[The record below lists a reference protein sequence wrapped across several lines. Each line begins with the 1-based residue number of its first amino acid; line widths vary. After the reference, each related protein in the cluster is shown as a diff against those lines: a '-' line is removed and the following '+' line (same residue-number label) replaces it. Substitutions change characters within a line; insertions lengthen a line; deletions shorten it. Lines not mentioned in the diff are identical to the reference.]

1 MYIDIERRVN
11 LKKIFV
17 VLGLFVVSI
26 VFLLGFIDKSPTKQV
41 RSEADIVYSINNI
54 PSNFVTVGSLSKR
67 EQDIICAVSKG
78 LVELDTNGELVP
90 ALADSVDIRDNGIEY
105 DFKIRDDVYWSDGS
119 KITSNDIVEFFR
131 EVITEEK
138 ELSALLN
145 VYGVKD
151 YINGN
156 NSFSKTVAISSIDDN
171 SVKIRLNSKDDGF
184 LIELTKPQYRVRKEL
199 LFWED
204 IFKNY
209 GTIIYSGDYYIS
221 LINEKEIIL
230 NRNDSANGELVK
242 KIYLIKDENED
253 LALASFEIGVRD
265 IVMNPP
271 ANQLQRLKDSGKLIE
286 SPSDEALYLAFNSN
300 NNNFSNDVKNEIYR
314 LINIAIDEYQ
324 NKNNLLVEL
333 AECRYFREG
342 NIDLTKLQSRNVMV
356 NLKNDIEMPSKIVL
370 VAKETLKN
378 KDVINYLATWFKN
391 NTNITLVY
399 NLLNDED
406 MDLISEKNY
415 YDIALINVYA
425 KLDEN
430 EQLLNTMSSFLP
442 KAEIEMINNSN
453 SKAEKEELFAQ
464 IEEELFN
471 NYRILPLLF
480 YNNTIAVN
488 NKNTSINDILDGN
501 GNLNFNNL
509 K

>member
-1 MYIDIERRVN
+1 
-11 LKKIFV
+11 
-17 VLGLFVVSI
+17 
-26 VFLLGFIDKSPTKQV
+26 
-41 RSEADIVYSINNI
+41 
-54 PSNFVTVGSLSKR
+54 
-67 EQDIICAVSKG
+67 
-78 LVELDTNGELVP
+78 
-90 ALADSVDIRDNGIEY
+90 
-105 DFKIRDDVYWSDGS
+105 
-119 KITSNDIVEFFR
+119 
-131 EVITEEK
+131 
-138 ELSALLN
+138 
-145 VYGVKD
+145 
-151 YINGN
+151 
-156 NSFSKTVAISSIDDN
+156 
-171 SVKIRLNSKDDGF
+171 
-184 LIELTKPQYRVRKEL
+184 
-199 LFWED
+199 
-204 IFKNY
+204 
-209 GTIIYSGDYYIS
+209 
-221 LINEKEIIL
+221 
-230 NRNDSANGELVK
+230 
-242 KIYLIKDENED
+242 
-253 LALASFEIGVRD
+253 
-265 IVMNPP
+265 
-271 ANQLQRLKDSGKLIE
+271 
-286 SPSDEALYLAFNSN
+286 
-300 NNNFSNDVKNEIYR
+300 
-314 LINIAIDEYQ
+314 
-324 NKNNLLVEL
+324 
-333 AECRYFREG
+333 
-342 NIDLTKLQSRNVMV
+342 MV

-399 NLLNDED
+399 NLLTDED

-442 KAEIEMINNSN
+442 KAEREMINKSN

>member
-1 MYIDIERRVN
+1 M
-11 LKKIFV
+11 KKIIFSII
-17 VLGLFVVSI
+17 VSLI
-26 VFLLGFIDKSPTKQV
+26 TVIILLSFIDKTPQQDKNNT
-41 RSEADIVYSINNI
+41 ADIVCSVSSIPQNLK
-54 PSNFVTVGSLSKR
+54 SVGNLSKR
-67 EQDIICAVSKG
+67 EQDIICATSRG
-78 LVELDTNGELVP
+78 LVELNSDGSIEPV
-90 ALADSVDIRDNGIEY
+90 LAKDYSINDNGLEY
-105 DFKIRDDVYWSDGS
+105 IFKIRDDVYWSDGS

-253 LALASFEIGVRD
+253 LALASFEIGNRD

-399 NLLNDED
+399 NLLTDED

-442 KAEIEMINNSN
+442 KTEREMINNSN

>member
-1 MYIDIERRVN
+1 
-11 LKKIFV
+11 
-17 VLGLFVVSI
+17 
-26 VFLLGFIDKSPTKQV
+26 
-41 RSEADIVYSINNI
+41 
-54 PSNFVTVGSLSKR
+54 
-67 EQDIICAVSKG
+67 
-78 LVELDTNGELVP
+78 
-90 ALADSVDIRDNGIEY
+90 
-105 DFKIRDDVYWSDGS
+105 
-119 KITSNDIVEFFR
+119 
-131 EVITEEK
+131 
-138 ELSALLN
+138 
-145 VYGVKD
+145 
-151 YINGN
+151 
-156 NSFSKTVAISSIDDN
+156 
-171 SVKIRLNSKDDGF
+171 
-184 LIELTKPQYRVRKEL
+184 
-199 LFWED
+199 
-204 IFKNY
+204 
-209 GTIIYSGDYYIS
+209 
-221 LINEKEIIL
+221 
-230 NRNDSANGELVK
+230 
-242 KIYLIKDENED
+242 
-253 LALASFEIGVRD
+253 
-265 IVMNPP
+265 
-271 ANQLQRLKDSGKLIE
+271 
-286 SPSDEALYLAFNSN
+286 
-300 NNNFSNDVKNEIYR
+300 
-314 LINIAIDEYQ
+314 
-324 NKNNLLVEL
+324 
-333 AECRYFREG
+333 
-342 NIDLTKLQSRNVMV
+342 MV

-399 NLLNDED
+399 NLLTDED

>member
-1 MYIDIERRVN
+1 MSIKIKIMIKNPVKAIETRTVIQVMEIMRTNKVD
-11 LKKIFV
+11 
-17 VLGLFVVSI
+17 SI
-26 VFLLGFIDKSPTKQV
+26 L
-41 RSEADIVYSINNI
+41 
-54 PSNFVTVGSLSKR
+54 VT
-67 EQDIICAVSKG
+67 D
-78 LVELDTNGELVP
+78 
-90 ALADSVDIRDNGIEY
+90 
-105 DFKIRDDVYWSDGS
+105 
-119 KITSNDIVEFFR
+119 
-131 EVITEEK
+131 
-138 ELSALLN
+138 
-145 VYGVKD
+145 
-151 YINGN
+151 
-156 NSFSKTVAISSIDDN
+156 
-171 SVKIRLNSKDDGF
+171 
-184 LIELTKPQYRVRKEL
+184 
-199 LFWED
+199 
-204 IFKNY
+204 
-209 GTIIYSGDYYIS
+209 
-221 LINEKEIIL
+221 
-230 NRNDSANGELVK
+230 
-242 KIYLIKDENED
+242 
-253 LALASFEIGVRD
+253 
-265 IVMNPP
+265 
-271 ANQLQRLKDSGKLIE
+271 
-286 SPSDEALYLAFNSN
+286 
-300 NNNFSNDVKNEIYR
+300 
-314 LINIAIDEYQ
+314 
-324 NKNNLLVEL
+324 KNNLLVEL

-399 NLLNDED
+399 NLLTDED

-442 KAEIEMINNSN
+442 KAEREMINKSN